1 MSLASSSLL
10 CARRQT
16 VTWALVIRNTCPKQ
30 HEEQIPCSFPRAGVS
45 HGISVWLSEGI
56 AVARV
61 MFVKQ
66 KWHQCWCYCKVEFL
80 DFSAQR
86 WQDMVVI
93 FFLLPF
99 FVVVSTFFLEVKFT

>member
-1 MSLASSSLL
+1 M
-10 CARRQT
+10 
-16 VTWALVIRNTCPKQ
+16 
-30 HEEQIPCSFPRAGVS
+30 S

-56 AVARV
+56 AVAGV

-66 KWHQCWCYCKVEFL
+66 KRHQCWCYSKVEFL